1 MEEHGGLNYSEL
13 YIEKNKIGQGNFGS
27 ATIVTPIADP
37 TKFYIAKKIKLN
49 NLTEKDL
56 ENAQKEAQLLKQ
68 LKHPHIVEY
77 IESFVEDG
85 TFVIIMEYCEE
96 GDLAFHIKGMVKK
109 KQNFSEEL
117 VLNWFL
123 QIAFALN
130 YIHKKKIL
138 HRDIKTSNIFLNS
151 NGIVKIGDFGI
162 SKILE
167 GTLENAETVVG
178 TPYYMSPEVCEN

>member
-27 ATIVTPIADP
+27 ATIVTPITDP

-49 NLTEKDL
+49 NLTDKDL
-56 ENAQKEAQLLKQ
+56 EN
-68 LKHPHIVEY
+68 
-77 IESFVEDG
+77 EDG